1 MRRALPGYL
10 GNLLVLVGFAV
21 IAVAWQGAVGLAGE
35 DRLLHSLAGGAGG
48 VALIVAGMALV
59 VVHTLRGGAA
69 RRARDM
75 RRVQDEA
82 DALLR
87 WVIRPRPGEVI
98 DDRTVVDVRAGSVV
112 RLIER
117 RRAAAAASTLASGPA
132 PDAVKS
138 AAAADADAPADAAP
152 DDHARWAPPAASPAS
167 AARTAFDAAL
177 GQVDATAEI
186 DPVTRRSLYINFGT
200 IAALRS
206 ASPAEI
212 SQATGIAEEHAQ
224 RISDAVRRHTP

>member
-48 VALIVAGMALV
+48 LALIVTGMALV

-87 WVIRPRPGEVI
+87 WVVRPRPGEVI

-112 RLIER
+112 RHIER
-117 RRAAAAASTLASGPA
+117 RRAAAAASALAGGPA
-132 PDAVKS
+132 PDAAK
-138 AAAADADAPADAAP
+138 AAADAHAAADAAP

-200 IAALRS
+200 IATLRS

-212 SQATGIAEEHAQ
+212 SEATGIAEEHAQ
-224 RISDAVRRHTP
+224 RISHAVRRHTP